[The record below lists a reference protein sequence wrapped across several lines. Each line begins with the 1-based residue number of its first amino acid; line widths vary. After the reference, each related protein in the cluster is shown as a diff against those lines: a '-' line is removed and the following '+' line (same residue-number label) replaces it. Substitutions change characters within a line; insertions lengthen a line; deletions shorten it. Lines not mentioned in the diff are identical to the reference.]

1 MLMKKAILLTAL
13 LCLSNLLPA
22 QDLIT
27 KTNGEEIKAKVL
39 EISPTEIKYKRFDY
53 QQGPTIIIPISEV
66 FMLKYPNGE
75 KQVFEKN
82 LSTTQAANQSL
93 STTAVP
99 EGYVALTAGTS
110 ISLELQETISSKII
124 YEGQRVQFKVK
135 ADLIQNGLLLVRA
148 GEVLFGTVVKAEKAS
163 ELGKEGQLHIR
174 VDQVPATDG
183 QQIPLSGNK
192 YKDGENR
199 SKESIGIAA
208 LIFWPALFMKG
219 KEAEIPAG
227 SIFNADVA
235 QTMFFKIP

>member
-1 MLMKKAILLTAL
+1 MLMKKSILLTSFL
-13 LCLSNLLPA
+13 WLSHFLTA

-53 QQGPTIIIPISEV
+53 QQGPTIIIPTSEV

-75 KQVFEKN
+75 KQVFQQN
-82 LSTTQAANQSL
+82 LPSAQAANHSL

-99 EGYVALTAGTS
+99 DGYVALMAGTS
-110 ISLELQETISSKII
+110 IPLELQETISSKTI
-124 YEGQRVQFKVK
+124 YEGQTVQFKVK
-135 ADLIQNGLLLVRA
+135 ADLIQNGLLLVKA
-148 GEVLFGTVVKAEKAS
+148 GEILSGIVVKAEKAS

-174 VDQVPATDG
+174 VNQVPATDG
-183 QQIPLSGNK
+183 QMIPLSGNI
-192 YKDGENR
+192 YKEGENR
-199 SKESIGIAA
+199 SRESIGIAA

-227 SIFNADVA
+227 SIFNTDVA